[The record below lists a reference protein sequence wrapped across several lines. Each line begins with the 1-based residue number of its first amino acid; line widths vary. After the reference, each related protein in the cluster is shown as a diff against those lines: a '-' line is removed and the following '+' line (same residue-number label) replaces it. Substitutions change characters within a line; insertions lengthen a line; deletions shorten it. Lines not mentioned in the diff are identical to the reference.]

1 MSAWMLTP
9 ITISMGIADMPD
21 ETSARIASCS
31 DRLVGDAAGGPRRG
45 VEVMKRVFAVL
56 LAATCVVVVSTPSFA
71 RGGGGH
77 GMGGGGQG
85 MGRGVF
91 RNQLLLQGSAPAPAF
106 QSRIPSPLAAPS
118 QPPVINGPSAR
129 SPYGGLM

>member
-31 DRLVGDAAGGPRRG
+31 DRLVGDAAGGPKRG
-45 VEVMKRVFAVL
+45 VKVMKRVFAVL

-77 GMGGGGQG
+77 GG
-85 MGRGVF
+85 GRGVF

-118 QPPVINGPSAR
+118 QPPVINGPSGR
-129 SPYGGLM
+129 SPYGGVM

>member
-1 MSAWMLTP
+1 
-9 ITISMGIADMPD
+9 
-21 ETSARIASCS
+21 
-31 DRLVGDAAGGPRRG
+31 
-45 VEVMKRVFAVL
+45 MKRVFAVL
-56 LAATCVVVVSTPSFA
+56 LAATCVVASTPSFA

-85 MGRGVF
+85 MGRGFF

-118 QPPVINGPSAR
+118 QAPVINGPSGR
-129 SPYGGLM
+129 SPYGGVM

>member
-31 DRLVGDAAGGPRRG
+31 DRLVGDAAGGPKRG
-45 VEVMKRVFAVL
+45 VEAMKRVFAVL

-71 RGGGGH
+71 RGSGGH
-77 GMGGGGQG
+77 GG
-85 MGRGVF
+85 GRGVF

-118 QPPVINGPSAR
+118 QAPVINGPSGR
-129 SPYGGLM
+129 SPYGGVM

>member
-31 DRLVGDAAGGPRRG
+31 DRLVGDAAGGPKRG
-45 VEVMKRVFAVL
+45 VKVMKRVFAVL
-56 LAATCVVVVSTPSFA
+56 LAATCVVVVSTPSFP

-77 GMGGGGQG
+77 GG
-85 MGRGVF
+85 GRGVF

-118 QPPVINGPSAR
+118 QAPVINGPSGR
-129 SPYGGLM
+129 SPYGGVM

>member
-31 DRLVGDAAGGPRRG
+31 DRLVGDAAGGPKRG
-45 VEVMKRVFAVL
+45 VKVMKRVFAVL

-77 GMGGGGQG
+77 EG
-85 MGRGVF
+85 GRGVF

-118 QPPVINGPSAR
+118 QPPVINGPSGR
-129 SPYGGLM
+129 SPYGGVM

>member
-21 ETSARIASCS
+21 ETSTRIASCS

-56 LAATCVVVVSTPSFA
+56 LAATCLVVVSTPSFA
-71 RGGGGH
+71 RGGRGH
-77 GMGGGGQG
+77 GLGGRGQG
-85 MGRGVF
+85 IGRAGF
-91 RNQLLLQGSAPAPAF
+91 RTPLPAA
-106 QSRIPSPLAAPS
+106 SS
-118 QPPVINGPSAR
+118 GP
-129 SPYGGLM
+129 